1 MWVLASQGLDYRT
14 TKKISRP
21 KIGGSLKDFLLAS
34 EKQFDIKP
42 DAKPKAPKNHDS
54 DVLVYKG
61 PFEVEHADLL
71 VFLLE
76 ACPGEMMRKLEERVR
91 ILTKEQV
98 DFVIQALRSCP
109 KEVVDKLVEQFTV
122 IKSEELDRLNSMI
135 KKPENILGEMD
146 LQGGDPVKKPKK
158 KRVRGKKAKP
168 IIPVDIELKA
178 HQDDDNIGNDA
189 EIEDDHLGG
198 GADHLKEREMRNHKE
213 KPCLVETEK
222 EKHQFKMEKDDLTK
236 VEAKPI
242 DDDNGVN
249 GDDEEDG
256 TDNRQNI
263 EMDLK
268 EIEEKDLK
276 ENKNLVDT
284 EKKETRD
291 LKEKPILVEMRKKGK
306 RRKKMEL
313 DSSDDDREESIHKFP
328 FINPR
333 CRNTSQI
340 PNTIINT
347 VINANSITF

>member
-42 DAKPKAPKNHDS
+42 DAKPKAPENHDS
-54 DVLVYKG
+54 DVLVFKG

-146 LQGGDPVKKPKK
+146 LQGGEPVKKPKK

-198 GADHLKEREMRNHKE
+198 GHLKEREMRNHKE

-249 GDDEEDG
+249 GDDEE
-256 TDNRQNI
+256 DNRQNI

-313 DSSDDDREESIHKFP
+313 DSSDDDREENIHKLP

-347 VINANSITF
+347 VINANSNTF